1 MINIE
6 NIDLIVFDFDGVLT
20 DNKVIIDQ
28 NGNENVICS
37 RSDGLGF
44 DVLKKLGKSA
54 CIISSEKNLVVSARA
69 KKLNVP
75 VLQEVIDKAHVIKN
89 LSEEKNV
96 KLSKILFI
104 GNDLNDYYAMQLCGY
119 SACPSDSHPKIKDI
133 ASFVLKTKG
142 GNGVLRELLEEVFKL
157 DILAILYKQ

>member
-1 MINIE
+1 MISIE
-6 NIDLIVFDFDGVLT
+6 KIDLIVFDFDGVLT

-54 CIISSEKNLVVSARA
+54 YIISSEKNLVVSARA

-75 VLQEVIDKAHVIKN
+75 VLQEVIDKTHVIKN

>member
-54 CIISSEKNLVVSARA
+54 YIISSEKNLVVSARA

-75 VLQEVIDKAHVIKN
+75 VLQEVIDKTHVIKN

-133 ASFVLKTKG
+133 ASIVLKTKG
-142 GNGVLRELLEEVFKL
+142 GNGVIF
-157 DILAILYKQ
+157 

>member
-1 MINIE
+1 MIDIKK
-6 NIDLIVFDFDGVLT
+6 IDLIVFDFDGVLT

-44 DVLKKLGKSA
+44 DVLKILGKSA
-54 CIISSEKNLVVSARA
+54 YIISSEKNLVVSARA
-69 KKLNVP
+69 KKLNIP

-142 GNGVLRELLEEVFKL
+142 GNGVLRELLEEVFEL
-157 DILAILYKQ
+157 DILEIINK

>member
-1 MINIE
+1 MIDIKK
-6 NIDLIVFDFDGVLT
+6 IDLIVFDFDGVLT
-20 DNKVIIDQ
+20 DNKVQVDQ
-28 NGNENVICS
+28 NGNESVSCS

-44 DVLKKLGKSA
+44 DVLKILGKSA
-54 CIISSEKNLVVSARA
+54 YIISSEKNLVVSARA
-69 KKLNVP
+69 KKLNIP

-142 GNGVLRELLEEVFKL
+142 GNGVLRELLEEVFEL
-157 DILAILYKQ
+157 DILEIINK